1 MRRVWAVPRRARA
14 WHQPS
19 TFGSVR
25 RVALVAL
32 VFLVF
37 APVARAGCG
46 LTASPVIGAAPL
58 AVTFAAPCE
67 SAAYAW
73 DFGDGHQEA
82 GRTVT
87 HIFAAGYW
95 ARP

>member
-1 MRRVWAVPRRARA
+1 M
-14 WHQPS
+14 
-19 TFGSVR
+19 R

-46 LTASPVIGAAPL
+46 LTSTPVIGSAPL
-58 AVTFAAPCE
+58 AVTFTAACE
-67 SAAYAW
+67 SAVYTW
-73 DFGDGHQEA
+73 DFGDGTQDA

-87 HIFAAGYW
+87 HVFPAGYW
-95 ARP
+95 RPTLTSDGERSPRTR